1 MPSHFVIRATDGQPF
16 ELQDMLISDAKWKI
30 LIFAGDMRADIKD
43 EALSVEEEERRKRRD
58 TVVECFP
65 KMYGVLKGFVGK
77 QVQEAFDFT
86 QIRYARVCLSGK
98 RVLIVPWGILSA
110 NHGDVTL
117 GYEMLP
123 PLNGVAV
130 KR

>member
-16 ELQDMLISDAKWKI
+16 ELQDMLVSDAKWKI

-58 TVVECFP
+58 GVVKCFP

-77 QVQEAFDFT
+77 QVHEAFDFT
-86 QIRYARVCLSGK
+86 QIRYATICLSKKFYAHYHLG
-98 RVLIVPWGILSA
+98 LPSA

-123 PLNGVAV
+123 PLNGVAA